1 MNRAVATLAKRVAL
15 AAGPQVRLFSV
26 LGVFFSVGGFL
37 STVISL
43 TKGGEGNE
51 MTACRE
57 IRGCGYF
64 NAIYTSYGLLACGL
78 LGGGERSIHFYYL

>member
-15 AAGPQVRLFSV
+15 AAGPQVRLISE
-26 LGVFFSVGGFL
+26 LGVFSVGRFL

-43 TKGGEGNE
+43 TKGGEYLQGNE
-51 MTACRE
+51 MTAAGRE

-64 NAIYTSYGLLACGL
+64 NAIYTS
-78 LGGGERSIHFYYL
+78 